1 MDEVIYLGKNEDM
14 IGKFKNVFAVKELRN
29 KILFIVFVLVVF
41 RFAANI
47 PLPGVS
53 VERLQELFASNQL
66 LGLLNIFSG
75 GGLSSISIVLL
86 GVGPYIT
93 ASIIMQLLT
102 MIVPQLEQ
110 MYKEEGDA
118 GRQKFNMITRVLTV
132 PLAILQTTAMIS
144 LLKSQG
150 VIADLPMP
158 NMVVMVMTAVAGTVF
173 LMWLGELITEKKLG
187 NGVSI
192 IIFAGIVAS
201 LPTFALQFKEIYD
214 ETQIFTYI
222 ALVVILIVTILGVVF
237 VTEGKRIIPIS
248 YARRM
253 RGGQHYGGARTHLP
267 LRVNQ
272 AGVIP
277 IIFAVSLVL
286 FPSMVGQI
294 LMQLDNET
302 LQSFGTWLTGLFSNQ
317 AVYGIVYFS
326 LVVLFTYFYT
336 AVVFDPQKI
345 ADNLQRQGGYVE
357 GKRPGKETADY
368 LGRVVNRITLTGS
381 LFLGLVAVL
390 PIIVQGFVTESQ
402 MLTVG
407 GTSILIV
414 VSVVIE
420 LVKQIDA
427 QLVMRD
433 YDRV

>member
-1 MDEVIYLGKNEDM
+1 MALL
-14 IGKFKNVFAVKELRN
+14 GKFKNIFAVKELRD
-29 KILFIVFVLVVF
+29 KIIFILLILVAF
-41 RFAANI
+41 RLMANI

-53 VERLQELFASNQL
+53 VERLQELFAGNQF
-66 LGLLNIFSG
+66 LGLLNMFSG

-102 MIVPQLEQ
+102 MIVPRVEQ
-110 MYKEEGDA
+110 MYKEEGEA

-132 PLAILQTTAMIS
+132 PLAILQTTAMIA
-144 LLKSQG
+144 LLRSQG
-150 VIADLPMP
+150 VIATTSPSQ
-158 NMVVMVMTAVAGTVF
+158 MVVMVIVAVAGTIF

-201 LPTFALQFKEIYD
+201 LPSTLMQFGEIYD
-214 ETQIFTYI
+214 ETQIFTYLAFLAI
-222 ALVVILIVTILGVVF
+222 VVVTILGVVF

-253 RGGQHYGGARTHLP
+253 RGGQQYGGARTHLP

-286 FPSMVGQI
+286 FPGMIGQM
-294 LMQLDNET
+294 LVQMGGGNMQT
-302 LQSFGTWLTGLFSNQ
+302 IGTAMINLFNNQ
-317 AVYGIVYFS
+317 WVYGLTYFG
-326 LVVLFTYFYT
+326 LVVVFTYFYT

-345 ADNLQRQGGYVE
+345 SENLQRQGGYVE
-357 GKRPGKETADY
+357 GKRPGHETAEY
-368 LGRVVNRITLTGS
+368 LGRVVNRITLSGS
-381 LFLGLVAVL
+381 LFLGIIAVL
-390 PIIVQGFVTESQ
+390 PIIVQGIVTNSS

-407 GTSILIV
+407 GTSLLIV

-420 LVKQIDA
+420 MVKQIDA

-433 YDRV
+433 YDRI

>member
-1 MDEVIYLGKNEDM
+1 ML
-14 IGKFKNVFAVKELRN
+14 GKFKNIFAVKELRN
-29 KILFIVFVLVVF
+29 KIFFIFFVLVVF

-53 VERLQELFASNQL
+53 VERLQELFESSQL
-66 LGLLNIFSG
+66 LGMLNMFSG
-75 GGLSSISIVLL
+75 GGLSNISIVLL

-102 MIVPQLEQ
+102 MIVPKIEQ

-132 PLAILQTTAMIS
+132 PLAILQTVGMIT

-150 VIADLPMP
+150 VIQDLTTF
-158 NMVVMVMTAVAGTVF
+158 NFSVMVITAVAGTIF
-173 LMWLGELITEKKLG
+173 LMWLGELITEKGLG

-201 LPTFALQFKEIYD
+201 VPTSFMQFMEVFD
-214 ETQIFTYI
+214 SSEIFTYI
-222 ALVVILIVTILGVVF
+222 LFVAVAIITILGVVF
-237 VTEGKRIIPIS
+237 VTEGQRIIPIS

-253 RGGQHYGGARTHLP
+253 RGGQQYGGAHTFLP

-286 FPSMVGQI
+286 FPRMIGQFF
-294 LMQLDNET
+294 MQMNNET
-302 LQSFGTWLTGLFSNQ
+302 LVSIGTTMTNLFSNQ
-317 AVYGIVYFS
+317 WVYGITYFT
-326 LVVLFTYFYT
+326 LVVMFTYFYT
-336 AVVFDPQKI
+336 AVVFDPEKI
-345 ADNLQRQGGYVE
+345 AENLQRQGGYIE
-357 GKRPGKETADY
+357 GHRPGRETAEY
-368 LGRVVNRITLTGS
+368 LGKIVNRITLTGA
-381 LFLGLVAVL
+381 LFLGLIAVL
-390 PIIVQGFVTESQ
+390 PIVVQG
-402 MLTVG
+402 LTSGAAMFSIG
-407 GTSILIV
+407 GASILII

-420 LVKQIDA
+420 MVKQIDA

-433 YDRV
+433 YDRI

>member
-1 MDEVIYLGKNEDM
+1 MALL
-14 IGKFKNVFAVKELRN
+14 GKFKNIFAVKELRD
-29 KILFIVFVLVVF
+29 KIIFILLILVAF
-41 RFAANI
+41 RLMANI

-53 VERLQELFASNQL
+53 VERLQELFAGNQF
-66 LGLLNIFSG
+66 LGLLNMFSG

-102 MIVPQLEQ
+102 MIVPRVEQ
-110 MYKEEGDA
+110 MYKEEGEA

-132 PLAILQTTAMIS
+132 PLAILQTTAMIA
-144 LLKSQG
+144 LLRSQG
-150 VIADLPMP
+150 VIATTSPSQ
-158 NMVVMVMTAVAGTVF
+158 MVVMVIVAVAGTIF
-173 LMWLGELITEKKLG
+173 LMWLGELIREKKLG

-201 LPTFALQFKEIYD
+201 LPSTLMQFGEIYD
-214 ETQIFTYI
+214 ETQIFTYLAFLAI
-222 ALVVILIVTILGVVF
+222 VVVTTLGGVF
-237 VTEGKRIIPIS
+237 VTEGKRNIPIS

-253 RGGQHYGGARTHLP
+253 RGGQQYGGARTHLP

-286 FPSMVGQI
+286 FPGMIGQM
-294 LMQLDNET
+294 LVQMGGGNMQT
-302 LQSFGTWLTGLFSNQ
+302 IGTAMINLFNNQ
-317 AVYGIVYFS
+317 WVYGLTYFG
-326 LVVLFTYFYT
+326 LVVVFTYFYT

-345 ADNLQRQGGYVE
+345 SENLQRQGGYVE
-357 GKRPGKETADY
+357 GKRPGHETAEY
-368 LGRVVNRITLTGS
+368 LGRVVNRITLSGS
-381 LFLGLVAVL
+381 LFLGIIAVL
-390 PIIVQGFVTESQ
+390 PIIVQGIVTNSS

-407 GTSILIV
+407 GTSLLIV

-420 LVKQIDA
+420 MVKQIDA

-433 YDRV
+433 YDRI

>member
-1 MDEVIYLGKNEDM
+1 M
-14 IGKFKNVFAVKELRN
+14 IGKFKNIFAVKELRD
-29 KILFIVFVLVVF
+29 KIFFILFVLIVF

-47 PLPGVS
+47 PLPGVDIS
-53 VERLQELFASNQL
+53 RLQELFESNQL

-75 GGLSSISIVLL
+75 GGLSNISIVLL

-110 MYKEEGDA
+110 LYKEEGEA

-132 PLAILQTTAMIS
+132 PLAILQTIAMIS
-144 LLKSQG
+144 LLRSQG
-150 VIADLPMP
+150 VIADVTTF
-158 NMVVMVMTAVAGTVF
+158 NFVVMVITAVAGTIF
-173 LMWLGELITEKKLG
+173 LMWLGELITEKGLG

-192 IIFAGIVAS
+192 MIFAGIVAS
-201 LPTFALQFKEIYD
+201 LPTMLMQFRD
-214 ETQIFTYI
+214 VFDQTQIFTYI
-222 ALVVILIVTILGVVF
+222 AFVGIVIATILGVVF

-253 RGGQHYGGARTHLP
+253 RGGQQYGGARTHLP

-286 FPSMVGQI
+286 FPRMIGQV
-294 LMQLDNET
+294 LMQVNNEMIASVGST
-302 LQSFGTWLTGLFSNQ
+302 MTNLFANQ
-317 AVYGIVYFS
+317 WVYGGVYFS
-326 LVVLFTYFYT
+326 LVVMFTYFYT
-336 AVVFDPQKI
+336 AVIFDPQKI
-345 ADNLQRQGGYVE
+345 AENLQRQGGYVE
-357 GKRPGKETADY
+357 GMRPGRETADY
-368 LGRVVNRITLTGS
+368 LGKVVNRITLTGS
-381 LFLGLVAVL
+381 LFLGLIAVL
-390 PIIVQGFVTESQ
+390 PIIVQGFLTNSQ

-407 GTSILIV
+407 GASILIV

-420 LVKQIDA
+420 MVKQIDA
-427 QLVMRD
+427 QLVTRN
-433 YDRV
+433 YEQI